1 MAITVLDPRTAL
13 LVIDLQQGLMSTP
26 KAHPIEG
33 ILDNAARLAGAFR
46 SAGLPVVLAVNEGGP
61 APRTDYSRAP
71 QQLPETFTDIVP
83 ELGRVAHDIVVSR
96 SAWSAFAG
104 TLLDERLRA
113 LRITQVVIVGI
124 ATSFGVESTARA
136 AHDLGY
142 NVTVAVDAVTDMS
155 VESHDKS
162 VTRVFPALAE
172 TGSVDEVLAALAAAT
187 DETGATV

>member
-13 LVIDLQQGLMSTP
+13 LVIDLQQGLVATP

-33 ILDNAARLAGAFR
+33 IVAGAARLADAFR
-46 SAGLPVVLAVNEGGP
+46 AASLPVVLAVNDGGP
-61 APRTDYSRAP
+61 APRTDYSRPP
-71 QQLPETFTDIVP
+71 QQLPEGFAEIVP
-83 ELGRVAHDIVVSR
+83 ELGAHPIDIVVSR

-104 TLLDERLRA
+104 TGLDEKLRA
-113 LRITQVVIVGI
+113 LRVTQVVIVGI

-142 NVTVAVDAVTDMS
+142 HVTLPVDAITDMS
-155 VESHDKS
+155 AESHDKS

-172 TGSVDEVLAALAAAT
+172 TGTVDEVLAKLVAGAAAT
-187 DETGATV
+187 A